1 MGIDSPQKAPSA
13 QRYGMTLSS
22 IRKPG
27 LTPTLIVIVGFL
39 TVCPVVMLVLGSFT
53 QGFGTFGGFTLEK
66 YVEAYTEPEFAA
78 ILFNTLIFTVGS
90 AILSTML
97 ALFLAYMNTRTNIPF
112 KFLFRVISIIPM
124 MIPHIL
130 FSVSWVLLL
139 NPSNGILNRFLM
151 DVLELRQAPFNIYSL
166 PGMIL
171 VEALLDL
178 PIAYLI
184 IAPAMSAF
192 DVSLE
197 ESSKVCGASNLR
209 TLLRITLPVL
219 RPAILAS
226 GILVVVRSLASFAVP
241 SVIGMPGRIY
251 VLATHIYRI
260 VSTGFAADYGKA
272 AAVGMSALAASI
284 ALIYL
289 YRYLTSESG
298 KFVTVSSRGFKPT
311 MIDLKNAKYPLFAVV
326 GVICFVLIVLPVV
339 VLLYVSMTPYTM
351 VPSARAFSMMSW
363 KNWVDVLHDPISLL
377 SLRNSLVL
385 GVGGATLGVILS
397 IFVAYVIV
405 KVRTRAAGILE
416 SLSFLSF
423 SFPGIV
429 IGVGFMWFFVR
440 TPLYGTI
447 WALLIGYIATY
458 LPYGIRPL
466 SSAFVQIHSNLEESS
481 RVCGAS
487 PFYTMRRIVIPLL
500 IPGIISGWILMATM
514 FVRELTLSVVLS
526 RPGTEVLA
534 VQILRFAE
542 DGLWGRLSALGIMM
556 ILISSGLV
564 VAASLIGSRLTKV
577 EVVEL

>member
-1 MGIDSPQKAPSA
+1 MMK
-13 QRYGMTLSS
+13 
-22 IRKPG
+22 KPT
-27 LTPTLIVIVGFL
+27 LTPILIVLVGFL
-39 TVCPVVMLVLGSFT
+39 TVCPVVMLVVGSFS
-53 QGFGTFGGFTLEK
+53 QGLGTFDGFTTEK
-66 YVEAYTEPEFAA
+66 YVAAYTDPEFAEIIA
-78 ILFNTLIFTVGS
+78 NTLIFTVG
-90 AILSTML
+90 AAVLATVL
-97 ALFLAYMNTRTNIPF
+97 ALFLAYMNNRTNIPF
-112 KFLFRVISIIPM
+112 KFLFRIISIIPM

-139 NPSNGILNRFLM
+139 NPSNGILNRMFM
-151 DVLELRQAPFNIYSL
+151 DLFGLRNAPFDIYSL

-184 IAPAMSAF
+184 IAPSMSAF

-209 TLLRITLPVL
+209 TIVCVTLPVL

-226 GILVVVRSLASFAVP
+226 AILVVVRSLASFAVP

-260 VSTGFAADYGKA
+260 ISTGFAADYGKA

-284 ALIYL
+284 TLIYF
-289 YRYLTSESG
+289 YRFLTAESG
-298 KFVTVSSRGFKPT
+298 KFVTISSRGFKPAV
-311 MIDLKNAKYPLFAVV
+311 IDLKGSKYPLFTVV
-326 GVICFVLIVLPVV
+326 GLICFVLIVLPVI
-339 VLLYVSMTPYTM
+339 VLFYTSMTPYVM
-351 VPSARAFSMMSW
+351 VPSTRALSMMSW
-363 KNWVDVLHDPISLL
+363 NNWVAVLQDPISRL
-377 SLRNSLVL
+377 SLKNSLIL
-385 GVGGATLGVILS
+385 GLGGATLGIVLS

-405 KVRTRAAGILE
+405 KVRTKAAGILE

-440 TPLYGTI
+440 TPLYATL
-447 WALLIGYIATY
+447 WALLIGYVATY

-466 SSAFVQIHSNLEESS
+466 SSAFVQIHSHLEESS

-487 PFYTMRRIVIPLL
+487 PFYTLRRIVIPLL
-500 IPGIISGWILMATM
+500 IPGIMSGWILMATM

-542 DGLWGRLSALGIMM
+542 DGLWGKLSALGIMM
-556 ILISSGLV
+556 IIISSSLV
-564 VAASLIGSRLTKV
+564 VAASLIGRKMTKMEIV
-577 EVVEL
+577 DSA